1 MIILDIFKYFAAFVP
16 KNALRRT
23 FRVPSGEEY
32 RRLMDEVLDSG
43 DGRAQD
49 GITDYIFGTDQD
61 RLATVIGDVKGIYL
75 FVEYDR
81 VSSTI
86 NSATDRK
93 DDRIHV
99 AVTVACPVPDSTDLV
114 GSAIVQ
120 DRCLEILSSIR
131 RRMRDDDDLRRGIN
145 WMDYP
150 ATLTVFSSKA
160 LAASQGWSMEFD
172 IYGIDIV

>member
-16 KNALRRT
+16 KDALRRT
-23 FRVPSGEEY
+23 FRAPDGKQY
-32 RRLMDEVLDSG
+32 RALMDEVLSSG
-43 DGRAQD
+43 A
-49 GITDYIFGTDQD
+49 
-61 RLATVIGDVKGIYL
+61 
-75 FVEYDR
+75 DR
-81 VSSTI
+81 V
-86 NSATDRK
+86 
-93 DDRIHV
+93 
-99 AVTVACPVPDSTDLV
+99 PDAADLV
-114 GSAIVQ
+114 GAAITQ

-131 RRMRDDDDLRRGIN
+131 RVMRNDDDLKRGIA